1 MQMKLYSDQVQITLS
16 IGQTI
21 GTYAPIPT
29 VFTLSGD
36 LGAGKTTLTKGIAK
50 GLGIQAMVNSP
61 TFNICKIY
69 HGNHKLVHIDA
80 YRLDPSCD
88 ELGFEEEMD
97 DALTV
102 IEWSEN
108 TDMHLNEPISIKIDV
123 EDDDTRIFIIDWV
136 NEHRYDRLIK
146 ELQQWSR

>member
-1 MQMKLYSDQVQITLS
+1 MQMKLLSDQVQTTLA

-21 GTYAPIPT
+21 GRYAPIPT
-29 VFTLSGD
+29 VFTLSGN

-50 GLGIQAMVNSP
+50 GLGITTMVNSP

-80 YRLDPSCD
+80 YRLDPNCD

-108 TDMHLNEPISIKIDV
+108 TDMVLIDPIAIRIDV
-123 EDDDTRIFIIDWV
+123 NADDSRTLTIDWV
-136 NEHRYDRLIK
+136 NETRYDQLIK
-146 ELQQWSR
+146 ELQQWSH